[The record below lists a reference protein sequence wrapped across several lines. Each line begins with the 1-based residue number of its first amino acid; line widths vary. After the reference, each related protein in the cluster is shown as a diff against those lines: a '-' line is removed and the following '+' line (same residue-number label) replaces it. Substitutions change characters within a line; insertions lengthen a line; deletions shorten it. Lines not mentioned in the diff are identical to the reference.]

1 MSRYFQTQYQF
12 KPTMFNR
19 NDAAIVALIALFLMF
34 QNKIKKAEP
43 LDPAFKNYLLSSAKS
58 KYDLD

>member
-1 MSRYFQTQYQF
+1 
-12 KPTMFNR
+12 MFNR

-43 LDPAFKNYLLSSAKS
+43 LDPAF
-58 KYDLD
+58 